1 MRSSRVRLIALAELL
16 RCGRIEP
23 ARAAQEVEAIVQR
36 ETAVVR
42 RVVATLERPP
52 RQAGTFASRS
62 AID

>member
-1 MRSSRVRLIALAELL
+1 MRSSRVRLIGLAELL
-16 RCGRIEP
+16 RAGRIEP

-42 RVVATLERPP
+42 RVVSTLERAP